1 MVTRSKACM
10 DGGNHALA
18 GAIYS
23 MLYLTTQHGY
33 LNLHSI
39 NNNNIIIVMLI
50 TRQHRIRNIEMA
62 FKSRV

>member
-1 MVTRSKACM
+1 M

-18 GAIYS
+18 GACVPRIYS

>member
-1 MVTRSKACM
+1 MHGWRQSCIGRGVRAR
-10 DGGNHALA
+10 
-18 GAIYS
+18 IYS